1 MKTHLSTRARGSSV
15 VPLNPAGE
23 EDYSEGTVTRKRRGR
38 WASAEGGP
46 SPACPPSPV
55 VIPRG
60 SYPRGPYPCLEEED
74 CLGEMMMKI
83 TTCYRVLLVL
93 EWYGER
99 GGGEGKGR
107 EGRGKGEGGGG
118 EVCEKGENAVRGR
131 EVEGIVKVIVYLIN
145 YVERMSNGQ
154 SSFSSVIA
162 YNKIII
168 VIIKND

>member
-1 MKTHLSTRARGSSV
+1 M
-15 VPLNPAGE
+15 
-23 EDYSEGTVTRKRRGR
+23 
-38 WASAEGGP
+38 
-46 SPACPPSPV
+46 
-55 VIPRG
+55 
-60 SYPRGPYPCLEEED
+60 
-74 CLGEMMMKI
+74 
-83 TTCYRVLLVL
+83 
-93 EWYGER
+93 ER
-99 GGGEGKGR
+99 GEGKGR
-107 EGRGKGEGGGG
+107 EGRVKGEGGGG